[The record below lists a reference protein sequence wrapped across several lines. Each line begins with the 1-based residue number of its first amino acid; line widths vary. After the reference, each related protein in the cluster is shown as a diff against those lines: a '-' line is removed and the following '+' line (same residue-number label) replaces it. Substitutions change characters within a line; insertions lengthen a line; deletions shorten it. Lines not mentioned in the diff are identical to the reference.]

1 MYQNAIFVIQL
12 VNEGLSRW
20 PSGRRRRLEGP
31 FLFGGRAGRTS
42 DLILIWKDMASPSH
56 VEGKKTLIFFLLFVT
71 LFALL
76 RSPWPY
82 RRFLMCIFS
91 SYFVQKKVPS
101 SRNWY
106 NIGFSTTIEFIFSW
120 IGKGSQ
126 KCEVASHFL
135 TQNAPIW
142 VCIFWPFC
150 IHTPVHP
157 VIIYLSIH
165 FNT

>member
-1 MYQNAIFVIQL
+1 LEKIQ
-12 VNEGLSRW
+12 
-20 PSGRRRRLEGP
+20 
-31 FLFGGRAGRTS
+31 F
-42 DLILIWKDMASPSH
+42 
-56 VEGKKTLIFFLLFVT
+56 FFLTFCY
-71 LFALL
+71 FALL

-91 SYFVQKKVPS
+91 SCFVQKKVPS

>member
-1 MYQNAIFVIQL
+1 MYQNVISVIQW

-20 PSGRRRRLEGP
+20 PSGLRRRLEGP
-31 FLFGGRAGRTS
+31 FLFGGREFESR
-42 DLILIWKDMASPSH
+42 LQYEFEKICRVLH
-56 VEGKKTLIFFLLFVT
+56 TLKEKIQLFFFT
-71 LFALL
+71 FCYFALL

-82 RRFLMCIFS
+82 RWFLMCIFS
-91 SYFVQKKVPS
+91 SCFVQKKVPS